1 MANQKL
7 TQEELDKLQ
16 ELQQKNSA
24 LITELGNISLLEIN
38 LGKRK
43 EAAENFLVELR
54 EAESDLVKALE
65 DTYGAG
71 SIDLQ
76 KGEFIPRPTEAPA
89 ATDSEEVE
97 EEVAEEVK

>member
-16 ELQQKNSA
+16 ELQQKNSV
-24 LITELGNISLLEIN
+24 LINELGTISLAEIN
-38 LGKRK
+38 IAKRK

-54 EAESDLVKALE
+54 EAENDLVKSLE
-65 DTYGAG
+65 ETYGAG

-76 KGEFIPRPTEAPA
+76 KGEFIPNPEAEAPA
-89 ATDSEEVE
+89 Q
-97 EEVAEEVK
+97 EEVAEETK